1 MEDRA
6 PVVVVTG
13 GAGGMGV
20 ECARALQSVGRILLV
35 DIDDAALDRAVSTLA
50 ADGIAAEPQRCDI
63 TDADDVERLVE
74 RVTSLGTLRA
84 VAHTA
89 GLSPVMAD
97 ARRVLD
103 VDLLGTI
110 RLLDALLP
118 IAAPGTAVVCIA
130 SSAGHVELPPEVRTL
145 LDDPLSTTLVED
157 LEGALGIE
165 LESGFM
171 YAIAK
176 HGVIRAC
183 ERYAAAF
190 GARGARIVSIAP
202 GLMDTEM
209 GRLEL
214 SKQPVMQEMAA
225 MTPVQRDPSAPLPG
239 RAGDIATAVAFL
251 CSDGASF
258 ISGCDLRV
266 DGGLIGASR
275 HQPAAG

>member
-1 MEDRA
+1 MRRSSARSATLTDD
-6 PVVVVTG
+6 G
-13 GAGGMGV
+13 LNV
-20 ECARALQSVGRILLV
+20 E
-35 DIDDAALDRAVSTLA
+35 LA
-50 ADGIAAEPQRCDI
+50 RCDI
-63 TDADDVERLVE
+63 TVPDDVARLVE
-74 RVTSLGTLRA
+74 RVTELGSLRA

-103 VDLLGTI
+103 VDLRGTI

-118 IAAPGTAVVCIA
+118 IAGPGTAVVCIA
-130 SSAGHVELPPEVRTL
+130 SSAGHIDLPSEVRSL
-145 LDDPLSTTLVED
+145 LDDPMSTTLGAD
-157 LEGALGIE
+157 LERALGME

-202 GLMDTEM
+202 GLMNTEM

-214 SKQPVMQEMAA
+214 SKQPVMVEMAA

-239 RAGDIATAVAFL
+239 RADDIATTVAFL

-258 ISGCDLRV
+258 VSGCDIRV

-275 HQPAAG
+275 HRPTAE